1 MEHLQTSAATTG
13 NKQCGHTLLVHL
25 STQHCK
31 KLWGML
37 FLNNSKYWTEQFAY
51 LYCISSD
58 SGREIYQKCFYLLF
72 KKQERWKDQRAF
84 VQDQLLTP
92 LIDSPLFGSQLVQQN
107 NIWPIYA
114 RMALQ
119 EQQQQFCCSNWEHNG
134 NQGSPLSSQGTL
146 HEIRNPVPRASDL
159 SATRAWGWRGGWRH
173 SICTEGPGSPV
184 GPGPGH
190 ARGSRGAKHPV
201 PYAHVCPVGPL
212 HAWAFWGKFSGES
225 LSTFIGMRSVLL
237 YWPLPV
243 LYLQVLLS
251 S

>member
-1 MEHLQTSAATTG
+1 MEGPESICTRPVV
-13 NKQCGHTLLVHL
+13 NPPNWL
-25 STQHCK
+25 SVIWEPVST
-31 KLWGML
+31 
-37 FLNNSKYWTEQFAY
+37 TEQY
-51 LYCISSD
+51 LTHLRTDGTSRTTTTI
-58 SGREIYQKCFYLLF
+58 LLF
-72 KKQERWKDQRAF
+72 KLRAQRESR
-84 VQDQLLTP
+84 VST
-92 LIDSPLFGSQLVQQN
+92 
-107 NIWPIYA
+107 
-114 RMALQ
+114 
-119 EQQQQFCCSNWEHNG
+119 QF
-134 NQGSPLSSQGTL
+134 QGTL

-173 SICTEGPGSPV
+173 SICTGGPGSPV